1 MKIRKMICAMLAM
14 TIFAMLLTGCSNQ
27 KDYNQVSLNSSAQSI
42 RSELEGIVYDWNIG
56 FDSHLKENA
65 VQEFNIT
72 ISNGECTV
80 SAGNPKNFI
89 WSSYYLDGGWGQV
102 GKGMKIQD
110 TSEATTPEEYIAIRL
125 ASLFSTESYF
135 QIYVAMGDEGNKIFV
150 ACTSD
155 ESINLNPGVN
165 CPKPDI
171 SDGEMSLP
179 KSFKYSGKTPIGTSP
194 VVQAE

>member
-42 RSELEGIVYDWNIG
+42 RSELETIVNNWNVG
-56 FDSHLKENA
+56 FDSHLKKNA
-65 VQEFNIT
+65 VQELNIT
-72 ISNGECTV
+72 ISNGECEV
-80 SAGNPKNFI
+80 SAGNPNNFK
-89 WSSYYLDGGWGQV
+89 WDSYLGNWGQV
-102 GKGMKIQD
+102 GKGTHIQD
-110 TSEATTPEEYIAIRL
+110 PSEATTPEEYIAICF
-125 ASLFSTESYF
+125 ASLFGKDSYF
-135 QIYVAMGDEGNKIFV
+135 SIYVAMGDEGNKIFV

-155 ESINLNPGVN
+155 KSIKLNPGVN